1 MFIVIQ
7 RQIHV
12 DTDVELKVKE
22 YEDTP
27 DDEAQY
33 FSTFIIEHEANSNGT
48 FTVFVS
54 PYSTEQDSIMCEVP
68 SKFTVDFEG
77 LKEIYKDPAKFILD
91 YVVKFDERYEI
102 SKDDDDEDDEEV
114 PKVEDRSF
122 DHVDLSRMTTLYE
135 MPMGF
140 TVVQY
145 TNKDGITED
154 IIAYCTAKRKVT
166 EKDVK
171 LLDLALGAGNY
182 RLLSAKEAKAYIKA
196 RDKALNAEEKL
207 ARLKKDELEKP
218 EPTEQQSTS
227 NPFDVLF
234 NMFYKNDD
242 K

>member
-27 DDEAQY
+27 DDDAEY

-48 FTVFVS
+48 FIIFVS
-54 PYSTEQDSIMCEVP
+54 PYSTEQESIMCEVP
-68 SKFTVDFEG
+68 SKFTVDLEG

-102 SKDDDDEDDEEV
+102 SKDDDDKDDEV
-114 PKVEDRSF
+114 PKIEDRSF
-122 DHVDLSRMTTLYE
+122 DNVDLNKLSTLYK

-140 TVVQY
+140 TAVQY

-154 IIAYCTAKRKVT
+154 IIVYFTSKHKVT
-166 EKDVK
+166 EEDVK
-171 LLDLALGAGNY
+171 LLDLALGTGNY

-196 RDKALNAEEKL
+196 KDKALNAEEKL
-207 ARLKKDELEKP
+207 SHLKKDKLEKP
-218 EPTEQQSTS
+218 EPNEQQSA
-227 NPFDVLF
+227 NPFDMIF

>member
-12 DTDVELKVKE
+12 ETDVELKVKE

-27 DDEAQY
+27 DDDAEF

-54 PYSTEQDSIMCEVP
+54 PYSTEQESIMCEVP

-91 YVVKFDERYEI
+91 YVVKFDERYEVF
-102 SKDDDDEDDEEV
+102 KDDDEDEDEEV
-114 PKVEDRSF
+114 PKVENRSF
-122 DHVDLSRMTTLYE
+122 DHVDLSRMSTLYE

-145 TNKDGITED
+145 TNKDGVTED

-166 EKDVK
+166 EEDVK
-171 LLDLALGAGNY
+171 LLDLALGTGNY

-218 EPTEQQSTS
+218 DVNEQQSAP
-227 NPFDVLF
+227 NPFDMLF
-234 NMFYKNDD
+234 NMFKNGNE
-242 K
+242 

>member
-27 DDEAQY
+27 DDDAEY

-48 FTVFVS
+48 FTVSVY
-54 PYSTEQDSIMCEVP
+54 PYSIEQESIMCEVP

-77 LKEIYKDPAKFILD
+77 LKEIYKDPTKFILE

-102 SKDDDDEDDEEV
+102 SKDDNDEDEGI

-122 DHVDLSRMTTLYE
+122 DYVNFNRSTTLYRI
-135 MPMGF
+135 PMGF

-145 TNKDGITED
+145 TNPDGITED

-166 EKDVK
+166 EEDVK
-171 LLDLALGAGNY
+171 LLDIALGVGNY
-182 RLLSAKEAKAYIKA
+182 RLLSEKEAKAYIKA
-196 RDKALNAEEKL
+196 KDKELNAEDEL
-207 ARLKKDELEKP
+207 DRLKKDELEKP
-218 EPTEQQSTS
+218 ESNKQPATP
-227 NPFDVLF
+227 NPFDKLF
-234 NMFYKNDD
+234 SWRK
-242 K
+242 